1 MAVGKAMV
9 STTIGAEGLDVQNG
23 RDLILADT
31 PAAFADATVSLLLNH
46 GLRRRYEQAA
56 VSLAAQHD
64 WSRIALQFAAV
75 LHNTVQAFR
84 SSLTAQKAQP

>member
-1 MAVGKAMV
+1 MCKTDA
-9 STTIGAEGLDVQNG
+9 
-23 RDLILADT
+23 ILFWRT
-31 PAAFADATVSLLLNH
+31 PL
-46 GLRRRYEQAA
+46 LRRRYEQAA